1 MKSVINLNALVTL
14 VIFFTVYMY
23 STIEFGSYSR
33 LRNYGIALIGACAVV
48 VNVIPA
54 RFSLAQ
60 FLSGN
65 DAATMQKASSQDGL
79 LSVLL
84 IMSSI
89 ILSLFMVNPTTLD
102 IVIGIGVV
110 LSSVLGIALPPVVII
125 FTKRYKKLLNSYD
138 PMQFWCTI
146 IRDF

>member
-89 ILSLFMVNPTTLD
+89 ILSLFMVNPTTFD
-102 IVIGIGVV
+102 IVIGI
-110 LSSVLGIALPPVVII
+110 
-125 FTKRYKKLLNSYD
+125 
-138 PMQFWCTI
+138 
-146 IRDF
+146 